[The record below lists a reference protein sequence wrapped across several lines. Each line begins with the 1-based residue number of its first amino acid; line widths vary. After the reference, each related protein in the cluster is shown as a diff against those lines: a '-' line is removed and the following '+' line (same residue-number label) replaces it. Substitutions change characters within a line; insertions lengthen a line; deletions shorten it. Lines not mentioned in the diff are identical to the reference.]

1 MKYFD
6 LNGKKSYFDI
16 SKYVIGKR
24 PALMV
29 CDKAKDEAYPISV
42 NLLDDDEKPII
53 PEGCIAFDVNNVE
66 PEVYTRLRQ
75 LGFFEEVDIAN
86 SGFCFYPICKLNF
99 EKIKEYSNEAMAY

>member
-29 CDKAKDEAYPISV
+29 CDKATGYGYPISV
-42 NLLDDDEKPII
+42 NLFDDDKKPII
-53 PEGCIAFDVNNVE
+53 PEDCIAFYINNVG
-66 PEVYTRLRQ
+66 PEIYTRLLQ

-86 SGFCFYPICKLNF
+86 SGFCFYPVCRLNF
-99 EKIKEYSNEAMAY
+99 EKIKEYSDEAMAY

>member
-16 SKYVIGKR
+16 SKYVIGER
-24 PALMV
+24 PALMI
-29 CDKAKDEAYPISV
+29 CDKFTGDGYSISV

-53 PEGCIAFDVNNVE
+53 PEDCIAFDVNNVG
-66 PEVYTRLRQ
+66 PEIYARLQQ

-86 SGFCFYPICKLNF
+86 SGFCFYPVCKLNF
-99 EKIKEYSNEAMAY
+99 EKIKEYTA